1 MSDLLAREKIEVS
14 KEMCRMQRQQNQEI
28 ADKFLKILETSIT
41 QETEH
46 LRSMRQSLDKIAHEL
61 FILGLILL
69 IFLMDLL
76 FWSK

>member
-46 LRSMRQSLDKIAHEL
+46 LRSIRQSLDKIAHEL